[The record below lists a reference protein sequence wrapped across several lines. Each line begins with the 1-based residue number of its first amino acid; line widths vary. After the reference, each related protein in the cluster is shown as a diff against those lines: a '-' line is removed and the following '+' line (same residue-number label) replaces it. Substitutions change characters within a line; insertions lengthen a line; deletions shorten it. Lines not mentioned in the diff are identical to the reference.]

1 MHPQIRC
8 LLEHAVEAVYDA
20 GIHPNEIAGKRVG
33 VFSAASDFEQIN
45 GNNFKADA
53 YSIIGGTK
61 SVVANLISQF
71 LDLKGPSMTVDS
83 ACSSSMMALQCA
95 YNAMMCGECVAAIV
109 TGSNLVL
116 TPNAALQMTKLG
128 MLSPD
133 GYSRVFDEKAS
144 GYVKSEAVVAIFIQ
158 KYKDARRCYA
168 KIVHLKSGAD
178 GKKPDGPVSPYGA
191 EQQKLMELFYDEIK
205 MSPNVVQYVEA
216 HSTGTSVGDP
226 QECNAILNAFCKDRS
241 TALLIGS
248 VKSNMGHSE
257 NSAGLSS
264 IVKSI
269 LTFETGTIAPNIHF
283 DRPNKNIIGLND
295 GRLKIVLEKTEFPG
309 SFIALNCFGV
319 GGANGHALLQKHSRI
334 KSDHKSSSQAIP
346 ALVFWSSRTEQ
357 GCRDAFTY
365 IANHRLDRE
374 FIGLIHKTQSWP
386 MSEARCRSYAIFE
399 QRTDEITC
407 TLLTEDIVQVVD
419 DEPKRPVVWIFP
431 GMGCQWLQMGLS
443 LMSVAVFNDAI
454 KQCHRA
460 LEVFDINLMHILTS
474 DRSKVLE
481 DVVESFV
488 GIVSIQIGLVNL
500 LKALGVEPDFILGHS
515 AGEICCG
522 YADGCLTLEQT
533 ILIAYFR
540 GKAFLE
546 TEIIDGAMASVGI
559 GYKKIQSMLPKKIE
573 VACRNG
579 PDSCTISGPADD
591 VHTFME
597 QLTSQG
603 IFVKEVASLNIP
615 YHSSYIR
622 KVGCK
627 FQQFVEAII
636 LSPKSRTSKWLSTSI
651 PNANLNNGQSN
662 VCSAEYQTNNLVS
675 PVLFEEAMAQLPP
688 NSLTIELAPF
698 GLLQAILRK
707 GMPDAMHVTLTKMD
721 HLNDV
726 QPLLQGLG
734 KMYNFGVD
742 MNIDKLYSPVE
753 FPVSLGTPM
762 ISPIINAGWD
772 HKDDW
777 FVPHYEE
784 KQDTRSSEQKYKIV
798 LSSDDHSYLL
808 GHKVNGA
815 AVMPVTGYIV
825 LVMQTFANI
834 MQTEFSELSIKMSDV
849 KCVANS
855 IKLLKDTL
863 LQFVIT
869 LTNVGYFEVVESG
882 TLLMSGHIEQ
892 FTDDVTFRS
901 AKRHS
906 AATILESNDC
916 RKALRL
922 KGYQFDEEFASSVR
936 EVSVFSEGTCGR
948 VKMGQHFE
956 TFLEG
961 CFQIV
966 NLAYDS
972 YSAFALQHF
981 ESAVINMKKV
991 NQLSTMMWYEK
1002 ECKTLHGVGIEIT
1015 GIEGKML
1022 AENVGNEV
1030 KPLLES
1036 YSFIPYHDTSKAM
1049 GQISV
1054 NDKVYQLFQIVTE
1067 NINSFVLNILEIC
1080 PKDMDPLLTHIQS
1093 SLARVKMIIAEFYLA
1108 TERECADMDDVTTIN
1123 LDELVRLPS
1132 NMSLVIGSGLCG
1144 DLHQFKMALKICK
1157 DHAFVISREASNFEI
1172 DSEKILPNVHVVS
1185 TAFLSDFTLIMF
1197 EYRIRNADEKIDRF
1211 INVTNSNLEWL
1222 KVLKGTQNTG
1232 RIYLIVQYEQQFSG
1246 IVGFV
1251 NCLRKEA
1258 ATNVYCVLIEDPQ
1271 APKFDPEIP
1280 MYKKQ
1285 LEKNLVMNIYRHGT
1299 WGAFRF
1305 TELESNQLSQPQSKY
1320 CYMNYSDH
1328 LAWHQMDVE
1337 TAATVK
1343 VQYLTLNREYL
1354 NSLIEYSGT
1363 AIDGQQVFGI
1373 VNNSKMLVTHVNP
1386 EPHLT
1391 WIVPEFWNLKQAV
1404 TVAVPYLT
1412 IYYTYFELLNVQ
1424 RGATILIQTSEVMAI
1439 AAIQTAEM
1447 YNLKWVAV
1455 VDSIETKESIC
1466 ATFSFLNRNRIR
1478 VGNSPS
1484 LHKMIMQEIDSEG
1497 VDYVLCSSMCSSVKS
1512 IVACLKKDG
1521 QFLHITSDERPVSF
1535 DVDMRDLNKEIRF
1548 YTTSMHDLINAPS
1561 DVLKQLNHK
1570 LQRDI
1575 DNGMVLSFKSKVF
1588 AANQI
1593 QNASQ
1598 ELLNKNSTNRKIVIQ
1613 VREQM
1618 HDVETLPVPVWP
1630 TVLFKP
1636 NSVYIV
1642 IGGLGGIGLELSN
1655 WMIKR
1660 GCRKLVLCS
1669 RNGIK
1674 NSYQE
1679 YRVNQWKL
1687 KGVEIHLNS
1696 DKITARE
1703 GCQALLND
1711 AKRFGSIGGIFHL
1724 AVIVHDKLLDNQSFD
1739 HFSET
1744 FAVKAMSTEY
1754 LDELTRIQCPNLE
1767 HFVAFTSVANGRG
1780 SPGQT
1785 AYALA
1790 NSVMERFV
1798 ENRVNCGYSG
1808 KAIQWGPVADV
1819 GLIAVLTDMDG
1830 SVELGGV
1837 SQQRISSCLQVLDV
1851 LLSCSDPI
1859 VSSIVIAEKHGFGK
1873 TLQEFIMNMF
1883 AIKGNKS
1890 SILNKTLSELG
1901 MDSLEAMEIVQRI
1914 EVNYDM
1920 VVPVDEIRNLT
1931 IQALMDFV
1939 EGKAEA
1945 K

>member
-1 MHPQIRC
+1 MLNGMNGYANQSELHSRDESEKIVISGIGGRFPNSRNVDHFSYNLYNKIDMVDDDERRFKHIKGISPRNGKVYDLEKFDAGYFNVKSSFASAMHPQIRC
-8 LLEHAVEAVYDA
+8 LLEHAVEAVYDS
-20 GIHPNEIAGKRVG
+20 GIHPNEIACKRIG

-45 GNNFKADA
+45 GNNFKADV

-95 YNAMMCGECVAAIV
+95 YNAMMRGECIAAIV

-128 MLSPD
+128 MLSPE

-144 GYVKSEAVVAIFIQ
+144 GYVKSEAV
-158 KYKDARRCYA
+158 
-168 KIVHLKSGAD
+168 SGAD

-191 EQQKLMELFYDEIK
+191 EQQKLIELFYDEIK

-241 TALLIGS
+241 KALLIGS

-295 GRLKIVLEKTEFPG
+295 GRLKIVLEKTELPG

-319 GGANGHALLQKHSRI
+319 GGANGHALLQKHKQI
-334 KSDHKSSSQAIP
+334 KSNHKSSSQAIP

-357 GCRDAFTY
+357 GCREAFTY
-365 IANHRLDRE
+365 IAKHRLDRE

-386 MSEARCRSYAIFE
+386 MSEARWRSYAIFE
-399 QRTDEITC
+399 QRIGEMTC
-407 TLLTEDIVQVVD
+407 TSLNEDILQVVS

-460 LEVFDINLMHILTS
+460 LEVFNINLIHILTS

-481 DVVESFV
+481 NVIESFV

-500 LKALGVEPDFILGHS
+500 LKTLGIEPDFILGHS

-559 GYKKIQSMLPKKIE
+559 GCKKIQSMLPKKVE

-597 QLTSQG
+597 HLTSQG

-622 KVGCK
+622 KVGYK
-627 FQQFVEAII
+627 FQQFVETII
-636 LSPKSRTSKWLSTSI
+636 LNPKSRTSKWLSTSVPKSKLI
-651 PNANLNNGQSN
+651 NDQSN

-675 PVLFEEAMAQLPP
+675 PVLFEEAMAQLPT

-707 GMPDAMHVTLTKMD
+707 GMPYALPVTLTKMD

-726 QPLLQGLG
+726 QPLLEGLG

-742 MNIDKLYSPVE
+742 MNIDKLYEPIE

-784 KQDTRSSEQKYKIV
+784 KQDTRSSEQKYKV
-798 LSSDDHSYLL
+798 ALSSDDHSYLL
-808 GHKVNGA
+808 GHKINGA

-825 LVMQTFANI
+825 LVMETFANI
-834 MQTEFSELSIKMSDV
+834 METEFSELSIKISDV

-922 KGYQFDEEFASSVR
+922 KGYQFEEEFAYVQ

-972 YSAFALQHF
+972 CSAFELQHF
-981 ESAVINMKKV
+981 ESAVFNLKKV
-991 NQLSTMMWYEK
+991 SQLSTMMWYEK
-1002 ECKTLHGVGIEIT
+1002 ECKTLYGDGIEIT

-1022 AENVGNEV
+1022 KENVANEV

-1036 YSFIPYHDTSKAM
+1036 YSFIPYHDTRKDMS
-1049 GQISV
+1049 QISV
-1054 NDKVYQLFQIVTE
+1054 NDKVYRLFQIVTE

-1080 PKDMDPLLTHIQS
+1080 PKDKDPLLTHIQS

-1108 TERECADMDDVTTIN
+1108 TERECADMNDVTTLK
-1123 LDELVRLPS
+1123 LDELVSLPS
-1132 NMSLVIGSGLCG
+1132 NMSLVIGSGLCE

-1172 DSEKILPNVHVVS
+1172 GTEKILPNVHVVS
-1185 TAFLSDFTLIMF
+1185 TVFLNDFTLIMF
-1197 EYRIRNADEKIDRF
+1197 EYRIRNTDEKIDKF

-1222 KVLKGTQNTG
+1222 KELKATQNTG

-1251 NCLRKEA
+1251 NCLRKES
-1258 ATNVYCVLIEDPQ
+1258 ATNVFCVLIEDPE
-1271 APKFDPEIP
+1271 APNFDPEIP
-1280 MYKKQ
+1280 IYKKQ
-1285 LEKNLVMNIYRHGT
+1285 LEKNLVMNVYRHGT

-1305 TELESNQLSQPQSKY
+1305 TELESNQLSQPQTKY
-1320 CYMNYSDH
+1320 CYMNYSED
-1328 LAWHQMDVE
+1328 LAWHQMDLE
-1337 TAATVK
+1337 TANTVK
-1343 VQYLTLNREYL
+1343 VQYVTLNREYQNL
-1354 NSLIEYSGT
+1354 IIEYSGT
-1363 AIDGQQVFGI
+1363 TIDKQQVFGI

-1386 EPHLT
+1386 EQHLT
-1391 WIVPEFWNLKQAV
+1391 WMVPEFWNLEQAV

-1455 VDSIETKESIC
+1455 VDSIETKDSIC
-1466 ATFSFLNRNRIR
+1466 TMFSFLNRNRIR
-1478 VGNSPS
+1478 VCNSPS
-1484 LHKMIMQEIDSEG
+1484 LHKMIMKEIGSEG
-1497 VDYVLCSSMCSSVKS
+1497 VDYVLCSSMCKNVKS

-1521 QFLHITSDERPVSF
+1521 QFLHITSDEQPASF
-1535 DVDMRDLNKEIRF
+1535 DVDMRDLNKNISF
-1548 YTTSMHDLINAPS
+1548 YSTSLHDLINAPG

-1575 DNGMVLSFKSKVF
+1575 DNGIVLSFKPKVF
-1588 AANQI
+1588 NANQI
-1593 QNASQ
+1593 QDASQ
-1598 ELLNKNSTNRKIVIQ
+1598 ELFNKNATNRKIVIQ
-1613 VREQM
+1613 IREQM
-1618 HDVETLPVPVWP
+1618 HDVETLPVRVWP
-1630 TVLFKP
+1630 RVLFKP
-1636 NSVYIV
+1636 NLVYIV

-1660 GCRKLVLCS
+1660 GCRKLVLSS

-1679 YRVNQWKL
+1679 YRVNQWKS

-1696 DKITARE
+1696 DKITAIE

-1711 AKRFGSIGGIFHL
+1711 SRRFGSIGGIFHL

-1754 LDELTRIQCPNLE
+1754 LDELTRIQCPDLE

-1785 AYALA
+1785 AY
-1790 NSVMERFV
+1790 V
-1798 ENRVNCGYSG
+1798 
-1808 KAIQWGPVADV
+1808 
-1819 GLIAVLTDMDG
+1819 
-1830 SVELGGV
+1830 
-1837 SQQRISSCLQVLDV
+1837 
-1851 LLSCSDPI
+1851 
-1859 VSSIVIAEKHGFGK
+1859 
-1873 TLQEFIMNMF
+1873 
-1883 AIKGNKS
+1883 
-1890 SILNKTLSELG
+1890 
-1901 MDSLEAMEIVQRI
+1901 
-1914 EVNYDM
+1914 
-1920 VVPVDEIRNLT
+1920 
-1931 IQALMDFV
+1931 
-1939 EGKAEA
+1939 
-1945 K
+1945 